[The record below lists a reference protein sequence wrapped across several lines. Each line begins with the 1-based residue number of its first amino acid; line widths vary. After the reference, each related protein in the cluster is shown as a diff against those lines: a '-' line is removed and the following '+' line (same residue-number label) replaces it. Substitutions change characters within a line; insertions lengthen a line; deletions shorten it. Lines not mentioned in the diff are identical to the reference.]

1 MKEKILEA
9 LKALGFQLEEIDDIG
24 YDFVYEG
31 KHYLYMYSEDDEDF
45 LNLAIPAV
53 QDIDK
58 DDITP
63 YKVMDTINSSQKYIK
78 AYDFFDS
85 MWLFYEREL
94 IGDEDLKRVLAKMIL
109 RLEYGYVF
117 LHKLL
122 SESGEEEESPSESA
136 DNDTNNDTENGTDND
151 EDAA

>member
-1 MKEKILEA
+1 MKEKILGA

-24 YDFVYEG
+24 YDFFYEG
-31 KHYLYMYSEDDEDF
+31 KHYLYMYSEDDENF

-94 IGDEDLKRVLAKMIL
+94 IGEEDLKKVLAKMIL

>member
-9 LKALGFQLEEIDDIG
+9 LKALGFQLEKIDDIG
-24 YDFVYEG
+24 YDFFYEG
-31 KHYLYMYSEDDEDF
+31 KHYLYMYSEDDENF

-94 IGDEDLKRVLAKMIL
+94 IGDEDLKKVLAKMIL

-117 LHKLL
+117 LHKQL
-122 SESGEEEESPSESA
+122 SESGEEEDSPSESA